1 MTLQRLRHRDAVRN
15 PRSDTDQCET
25 PSGKA
30 VTVPG
35 LRASRN
41 DTPFRPL
48 AEALNPCRA
57 ESRCALMSLK
67 HGPLDNALAGNSN
80 CQWLPAASGSNISA
94 DDTLTDEFFS
104 GVLTLASGGR

>member
-1 MTLQRLRHRDAVRN
+1 
-15 PRSDTDQCET
+15 
-25 PSGKA
+25 
-30 VTVPG
+30 
-35 LRASRN
+35 
-41 DTPFRPL
+41 
-48 AEALNPCRA
+48 
-57 ESRCALMSLK
+57 MSLK